1 MTPPNKP
8 EWIHLAETDSAP
20 RVKKS
25 ARALPALVLA
35 AAMSIVGLGAL
46 VAQNGAETP
55 AISSEQGINLS
66 TASAPAA
73 TSAISPDISTSAP
86 NTTSVIQPGAPQLP
100 GIASLP
106 TGGDDDDEDDDDE
119 DDDDEDDDDED
130 EDEDDEDDDH

>member
-8 EWIHLAETDSAP
+8 EWIELAEADSAAQ
-20 RVKKS
+20 VKKS
-25 ARALPALVLA
+25 SRALPALVLA

-46 VAQNGAETP
+46 VAQNGTETP

-100 GIASLP
+100 SIATLP
-106 TGGDDDDEDDDDE
+106 TGGGDDDDDEDDDDE
-119 DDDDEDDDDED
+119 DYEDDED
-130 EDEDDEDDDH
+130 EDDDH

>member
-20 RVKKS
+20 QVKKS

-35 AAMSIVGLGAL
+35 AAVSIVGLGAL
-46 VAQNGAETP
+46 VAQSGAETP

-86 NTTSVIQPGAPQLP
+86 NSTSVIQPNAPQQP
-100 GIASLP
+100 SIASMP
-106 TGGDDDDEDDDDE
+106 TGGGDDDDDDEDDDDE
-119 DDDDEDDDDED
+119 DDED
-130 EDEDDEDDDH
+130 EDEDDH

>member
-20 RVKKS
+20 QVKKS

-35 AAMSIVGLGAL
+35 AAVSIVGLGAL
-46 VAQNGAETP
+46 VAQSGAETP

-86 NTTSVIQPGAPQLP
+86 NTTSVIQPGTPLQP

-106 TGGDDDDEDDDDE
+106 TGGGDDDDDDDDFDEE
-119 DDDDEDDDDED
+119 DD
-130 EDEDDEDDDH
+130 DEDDEDDDH

>member
-20 RVKKS
+20 QVKKS

-86 NTTSVIQPGAPQLP
+86 NTTSVIQPNAPQQP
-100 GIASLP
+100 SIASMP
-106 TGGDDDDEDDDDE
+106 TGSGDDDEDDDEDEDDDDE
-119 DDDDEDDDDED
+119 DDDDDDED
-130 EDEDDEDDDH
+130 EDEDEDH

>member
-8 EWIHLAETDSAP
+8 EWIQLTETDSAP
-20 RVKKS
+20 RAKKS
-25 ARALPALVLA
+25 GRALPALVLA

-46 VAQNGAETP
+46 VAQSGAETP

-86 NTTSVIQPGAPQLP
+86 NTTSVFQPGAPQLP

-106 TGGDDDDEDDDDE
+106 TGGGDDDDEE
-119 DDDDEDDDDED
+119 DDED
-130 EDEDDEDDDH
+130 EYDDDVEDEDDH

>member
-8 EWIHLAETDSAP
+8 EWIQLAETDSAP

-66 TASAPAA
+66 TASAPADPTA
-73 TSAISPDISTSAP
+73 TSAISPDISTSMP
-86 NTTSVIQPGAPQLP
+86 NATSVIQPGAPQLP
-100 GIASLP
+100 GIATLP
-106 TGGDDDDEDDDDE
+106 TGGGDDDDDDEDDDD
-119 DDDDEDDDDED
+119 DYDDED
-130 EDEDDEDDDH
+130 EDEEDDH

>member
-20 RVKKS
+20 QVKKS

-46 VAQNGAETP
+46 VAQSGAETP

-86 NTTSVIQPGAPQLP
+86 NTTSVIQPNAPQQP
-100 GIASLP
+100 SIASLP
-106 TGGDDDDEDDDDE
+106 TGGGDDDD
-119 DDDDEDDDDED
+119 DDDDED
-130 EDEDDEDDDH
+130 EEDEEDDDEDEDDDH

>member
-20 RVKKS
+20 QVKKS

-46 VAQNGAETP
+46 VAQSGAETP

-86 NTTSVIQPGAPQLP
+86 NSTSVIQPNAPQQP
-100 GIASLP
+100 SIASLP
-106 TGGDDDDEDDDDE
+106 TGGGDDDD
-119 DDDDEDDDDED
+119 DDDDED
-130 EDEDDEDDDH
+130 EEDEEDDDEDEDDDH